1 MFQDID
7 FAAYNLNFLDLENI
21 SAFESYRVQQL
32 KINEEHVT
40 KVDSSLPL
48 PPPCPRA
55 ALRIHVTLRPVP
67 MTSRSS
73 NKGVAVGTS
82 PRMPPSTVTNIHNS
96 QQSLSKHCVK
106 LPTIIKK
113 ENTLNPVPSETS
125 SPHTV
130 SVVQPLTARVLKQLS
145 SARTSLPS
153 SAKIQTEPVEKKR
166 RSEFYDDSI
175 EQLLKNKRKSLLN
188 FIYETNEKRCE
199 AYPIYGSDLR
209 DACTVPKLKFC
220 DFVQKDV
227 NTVESYMQKLSD
239 VLDR

>member
-1 MFQDID
+1 
-7 FAAYNLNFLDLENI
+7 
-21 SAFESYRVQQL
+21 
-32 KINEEHVT
+32 
-40 KVDSSLPL
+40 
-48 PPPCPRA
+48 
-55 ALRIHVTLRPVP
+55 
-67 MTSRSS
+67 MTSHSS
-73 NKGVAVGTS
+73 HKGVAVGTS
-82 PRMPPSTVTNIHNS
+82 PRMPPSTVTNINNS
-96 QQSLSKHCVK
+96 QQSSLTSSHCIN

-113 ENTLNPVPSETS
+113 ESTLNPVPSETS

-145 SARTSLPS
+145 SARTSLPP
-153 SAKIQTEPVEKKR
+153 AGKIPVEPVEKKR

-188 FIYETNEKRCE
+188 FIYEVNEKRCE

-227 NTVESYMQKLSD
+227 NTVESYMRKLSD
-239 VLDR
+239 VLDRY